1 MHVTGVLRMTHMK
14 ASRMAIDLIRTCR
27 DLLRDHLPRQ
37 RNPFTSGPGTSA
49 KQKLMPVLLDRYFL
63 TGMESKTTKEDNN
76 SKCSAIFSDDK
87 EWRERGWV
95 HEPTCF
101 QRFFPISTCTL
112 TMTPQKFSTWR
123 LSAALSLLNIVVDFR
138 LKTAKGKRKR

>member
-1 MHVTGVLRMTHMK
+1 MHVTGALRMSHMK
-14 ASRMAIDLIRTCR
+14 AYRMAIDDDLIRTCR
-27 DLLRDHLPRQ
+27 DLLRVHLPRQ

-87 EWRERGWV
+87 EWRERGAGSKS
-95 HEPTCF
+95 PLASSGF
-101 QRFFPISTCTL
+101 
-112 TMTPQKFSTWR
+112 
-123 LSAALSLLNIVVDFR
+123 SLL
-138 LKTAKGKRKR
+138 AHAH

>member
-1 MHVTGVLRMTHMK
+1 MHVPGVLRMSHMK
-14 ASRMAIDLIRTCR
+14 AYRMTIDLIRTCR

-76 SKCSAIFSDDK
+76 SKCSAILSDK
-87 EWRERGWV
+87 EWREREGLGPRAHLLPAV
-95 HEPTCF
+95 
-101 QRFFPISTCTL
+101 FPY
-112 TMTPQKFSTWR
+112 
-123 LSAALSLLNIVVDFR
+123 
-138 LKTAKGKRKR
+138 

>member
-1 MHVTGVLRMTHMK
+1 MHVPGVLRMSHMK
-14 ASRMAIDLIRTCR
+14 AYRMAIDLIGTCR

-63 TGMESKTTKEDNN
+63 TGMEFKTTKEDNN

-95 HEPTCF
+95 QEPTCF
-101 QRFFPISTCTL
+101 QRFFHISTCTL